1 MKTPLHHLRHENPLG
16 PMWLSATDQGLTGL
30 WFLDQ
35 RHAPAWLGT
44 DLPESPTHPVL
55 ARTAR
60 QLDAY
65 FAGQRRSFDLP
76 LDLTTMG
83 TSFQQAVWQALC
95 GIPCGETISYGELGR
110 RIGRANAV
118 RAVGAA
124 VGRNPVSIIVPCH
137 RVVGANGS
145 LTGYAGGLHRKAA
158 LLKLEHPSP

>member
-1 MKTPLHHLRHENPLG
+1 MKTPLHHLRHESPLG
-16 PMWLSATDQGLTGL
+16 TVWLSATDRGLAGL

-44 DLPESPTHPVL
+44 DLPESPDHSVL
-55 ARTAR
+55 AGAAG
-60 QLDAY
+60 QLDSY
-65 FAGQRRSFDLP
+65 FAGRRRGFDLP
-76 LDLTTMG
+76 LDLSTLG
-83 TSFQQAVWQALC
+83 TPFQQSVWQALC
-95 GIPCGETISYGELGR
+95 AIPCGDTISYGELGR

-124 VGRNPVSIIVPCH
+124 VGRNPIGIIVPCH

-158 LLKLEHPSP
+158 LLKLEQHP

>member
-1 MKTPLHHLRHENPLG
+1 MKTPLHHLRQESPLG
-16 PMWLSATDQGLTGL
+16 TVWLSATDRGLAGL

-44 DLPESPTHPVL
+44 GLPESPTHPVL
-55 ARTAR
+55 VRTAEQIR
-60 QLDAY
+60 AY
-65 FAGQRRSFDLP
+65 FVGRRRDFDLP
-76 LDLTTMG
+76 LDLEAMG
-83 TSFQQAVWQALC
+83 TPFQQSVWRALC
-95 GIPCGETISYGELGR
+95 NIPCGETVSYGELGR
-110 RIGRANAV
+110 RIGRASAV

-158 LLKLEHPSP
+158 LLKLETRP